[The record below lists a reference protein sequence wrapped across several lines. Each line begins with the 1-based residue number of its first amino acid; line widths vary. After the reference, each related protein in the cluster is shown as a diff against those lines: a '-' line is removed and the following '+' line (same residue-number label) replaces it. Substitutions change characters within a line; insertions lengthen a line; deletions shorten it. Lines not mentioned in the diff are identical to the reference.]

1 MEYADIYVKRI
12 RELCKQRGIAINKL
26 AVMSDV
32 KQSTLD
38 NIVRGLT
45 KNPRVKTLHK
55 LAIAFNMTL
64 SEFLD
69 FNELNEYSFE
79 DRDDEGIYLTIETK
93 RLYFSGTLVSKTK
106 TVHSTTCLLH
116 GFLRWTIKITIICL
130 FKR

>member
-1 MEYADIYVKRI
+1 MDYAEIYVNRI
-12 RELCKQRGIAINKL
+12 CSLCKARGISINKL
-26 AVMSDV
+26 ATMSDV

-69 FNELNEYSFE
+69 FNELNSYSFE
-79 DRDDEGIYLTIETK
+79 NDE
-93 RLYFSGTLVSKTK
+93 
-106 TVHSTTCLLH
+106 
-116 GFLRWTIKITIICL
+116 
-130 FKR
+130 